1 MLKPHR
7 NLLEPPPSER
17 LRIGDRIVDIPLR
30 EIAPAAGGE
39 PFRVTLKSLGVLLAL
54 VANAGRV
61 VSREALLEWV
71 WPDTLPT
78 DDVLTQAIAQLR
90 RALGDER
97 EHPRYIDTI
106 AKQGYRLIAPV
117 EWLADDHAGERAAV
131 AATNAAAAMP
141 AEAPHAE
148 ASPRRGR
155 RIAIAAAVAVV
166 LAIAAI
172 VALPRLGDDADAP
185 ASSRAAAST
194 DASPPLAVGMPYQRI
209 ATLPVSE
216 ERPSLSPDGALVAY
230 TRMIEDGKGAPLML
244 QTSAAMPARA
254 LTEAVAGQ
262 YDLMPAWSPD
272 GRQIAFVRQSERDCL
287 VMSVPAAGGSPR
299 ELGECL
305 GGEPHPVS
313 WYPDGDA
320 LIGAL
325 RTGYSSAT
333 DVEKAL
339 HRLALDG
346 GGWQRLRYARAAQ
359 DEDMSPAVSPD
370 GRWIAFQRN
379 VSLADLWRVPVAGGT
394 PERLTH
400 LRTNI
405 YGLAWTPDS
414 RHLVFSRYRDS
425 RILLSVLDLETGQVR
440 DHAGD
445 VGGVLFPSVSGRGDA
460 LAFEV
465 EDSQSVLR
473 RVALDEGEAALR
485 NSRVILESSGSNL
498 LPALSPDGR
507 QVLFVSD
514 RTGDTRLWWQDTA
527 QPESLRPL
535 EGFVPFPRHPVLWH
549 ADGQRALAIGRSPGQ
564 RLGVYEIEPRR
575 GRIRRLPVPDADPV
589 HASYHP
595 DPERLLVVADQGAG
609 RLGVTLYDRSRVPWR
624 AMARL
629 TDVAVAVVDPRHRR
643 IVLASASSPAIR
655 SADLDLRDVRTV
667 DRTANQRRNR
677 SLVVAADGV
686 RVMDAGA
693 CSWHWRPVNVA
704 GPDLAGADLG
714 GADLA
719 GADPAGPAGHGA
731 AGAGRCLGREDWAL
745 QGVSQSAAEPVLY
758 VSVIERMQTDV
769 GVAALSA
776 LLATPAANDSRPVA
790 SR

>member
-78 DDVLTQAIAQLR
+78 DDVLTQAITQLR

-97 EHPRYIDTI
+97 EHPRYIETI
-106 AKQGYRLIAPV
+106 AKQGYRLIAAV
-117 EWLADDHAGERAAV
+117 EWLADEHAGAQA
-131 AATNAAAAMP
+131 AATAAPAEPPSAAAPP
-141 AEAPHAE
+141 A
-148 ASPRRGR
+148 RGGR
-155 RIAIAAAVAVV
+155 RTIAAGVAVV
-166 LAIAAI
+166 LGISAI
-172 VALPRLGDDADAP
+172 VAAVALLRPGDDAAPQPAP
-185 ASSRAAAST
+185 AASASA
-194 DASPPLAVGMPYQRI
+194 DALPPLAAQMAYQRI

-216 ERPSLSPDGALVAY
+216 ERPSLSPDGALVVY
-230 TRMIEDGKGAPLML
+230 TRMNADGKGAPLML

-254 LTEAVAGQ
+254 LTEVVAGQ
-262 YDLMPAWSPD
+262 FDLMPAWSPD

-287 VMSVPAAGGSPR
+287 VMSVPTAGGSPR
-299 ELGECL
+299 ELAECL

-325 RTGYSSAT
+325 RAGYSSGT

-339 HRLALDG
+339 HRLPLEG
-346 GGWQRLRYARAAQ
+346 GGWQRLAYARAAQ

-370 GRWIAFQRN
+370 GRWIAFHRN

-405 YGLAWTPDS
+405 YGLVWTRDS
-414 RHLVFSRYRDS
+414 RHLIFSRYRDS

-440 DHAGD
+440 DHPGD
-445 VGGVLFPSVSGRGDA
+445 VGSVLFPSMAGRGDT

-507 QVLFVSD
+507 QVVFVSD
-514 RTGDTRLWWQDTA
+514 RTGDTRLWWQDTG

-535 EGFVPFPRHPVLWH
+535 EGFVPFPRYPVQWH

-575 GRIRRLPVPDADPV
+575 GGVRRLPVPDTDPV

-595 DPERLLVVADQGAG
+595 DPDRMLVVADQGAG
-609 RLGVTLYDRSRVPWR
+609 RLGVTLYDRSRQPWR
-624 AMARL
+624 PLARL
-629 TDVAVAVVDPRHRR
+629 SDVAVAVVDPRHRR
-643 IVLASASSPAIR
+643 IVLASASTPAIR

-667 DRTANQRRNR
+667 DRTAHQRRNR

-686 RVMDAGA
+686 RVMDAGE
-693 CSWHWRPVNVA
+693 CNWHWRPVNVT
-704 GPDLAGADLG
+704 GVGNV
-714 GADLA
+714 
-719 GADPAGPAGHGA
+719 GPAGRSG
-731 AGAGRCLGREDWAL
+731 AGAGRCLGRQEWSL
-745 QGVSQSAAEPVLY
+745 QGVSQSATEPVLY
-758 VSVIERMQTDV
+758 LSVIEGIQTDI
-769 GVAALSA
+769 GVAPLSA
-776 LLATPAANDSRPVA
+776 LFAEPAVADPRPVA

>member
-7 NLLEPPPSER
+7 NLIDPAPSER
-17 LRIGDRIVDIPLR
+17 LRIGERIVDIPLR
-30 EIAPAAGGE
+30 EIAPVAGGE
-39 PFRVTLKSLGVLLAL
+39 PMRITLKSLGVLLAL

-117 EWLADDHAGERAAV
+117 EWLVEENGDEAAGERPA
-131 AATNAAAAMP
+131 AATAPAGTPNAP
-141 AEAPHAE
+141 P
-148 ASPRRGR
+148 SRRGP
-155 RIAIAAAVAVV
+155 RIAIAAAVAVIAIS
-166 LAIAAI
+166 AIAAWRLLGER
-172 VALPRLGDDADAP
+172 AQPPPR
-185 ASSRAAAST
+185 SMAAAQADSL
-194 DASPPLAVGMPYQRI
+194 PPLAGSLAYQRI
-209 ATLPVSE
+209 ATLPMSE
-216 ERPSLSPDGALVAY
+216 ESPSLSPDGALVVY
-230 TRMIEDGKGAPLML
+230 SRGVEGGKSAPLML

-254 LTEAVAGQ
+254 LTEIVVGQ
-262 YDLMPAWSPD
+262 FDLLPAWSPD
-272 GRQIAFVRQSERDCL
+272 GRQIAFVRKSAKRCL
-287 VMSVPAAGGSPR
+287 VMSIPAAGGSPR
-299 ELGECL
+299 ELAECL

-313 WYPDGDA
+313 WYPDGSA
-320 LIGAL
+320 LIAAL
-325 RTGYSSAT
+325 RAGYASAT
-333 DVEKAL
+333 DIEKAL
-339 HRLALDG
+339 HRLPLDG
-346 GGWQRLRYARAAQ
+346 GGWQRLAYARAAQ

-405 YGLAWTPDS
+405 YGLTWTPDS

-425 RILLSVLDLETGQVR
+425 RILLSVLDLQSGTVR
-440 DHAGD
+440 DFPGDAGS
-445 VGGVLFPSVSGRGDA
+445 VMFPSISRRGDT

-465 EDSQSVLR
+465 EDSRSVLR

-535 EGFVPFPRHPVLWH
+535 EGFVPFPRYPVQWH
-549 ADGQRALAIGRSPGQ
+549 ADGQRALAIGNSPGQ
-564 RLGVYEIEPRR
+564 RVGVYELEPRR
-575 GRIRRLPVPDADPV
+575 GRVVRLPVPDDDPV
-589 HASYHP
+589 HAGYHP
-595 DPERLLVVADQGAG
+595 NPDRLLVVADQGAG
-609 RLGVTLYDRSRVPWR
+609 RLGATLYDRSRQPWR
-624 AMARL
+624 PIARL
-629 TDVAVAVVDPRHRR
+629 ADVAVAVVDPRHRR

-667 DRTANQRRNR
+667 DRTALQRRNR
-677 SLVVAADGV
+677 SLVVTADGV
-686 RVMDAGA
+686 QVMDAGE
-693 CSWHWRPVNVA
+693 CPWFWRPVAVVGSA
-704 GPDLAGADLG
+704 GSIE
-714 GADLA
+714 
-719 GADPAGPAGHGA
+719 PAGRAADAG
-731 AGAGRCLGREDWAL
+731 GRCLGREHWSP
-745 QGVSQSAAEPVLY
+745 QGVSQSANASVMYLA
-758 VSVIERMQTDV
+758 VIEQMQTDI
-769 GVAALSA
+769 GVAPLSA
-776 LLATPAANDSRPVA
+776 LLATPAANALPSVA

>member
-17 LRIGDRIVDIPLR
+17 LRIGERIVDIPLR
-30 EIAPAAGGE
+30 EIASTAGGE
-39 PFRVTLKSLGVLLAL
+39 PFRITLKSLGVLLAL

-97 EHPRYIDTI
+97 EHPRYIETI

-117 EWLADDHAGERAAV
+117 EWLADNHSG
-131 AATNAAAAMP
+131 THAAASALP
-141 AEAPHAE
+141 ADATSAAAPPH
-148 ASPRRGR
+148 RGR
-155 RIAIAAAVAVV
+155 RSAIAIAAVVV
-166 LAIAAI
+166 LAISAI
-172 VALPRLGDDADAP
+172 STVVLLRPGDDADAP
-185 ASSRAAAST
+185 SPSAATASP
-194 DASPPLAVGMPYQRI
+194 DALPPLAADMAYQRI

-216 ERPSLSPDGALVAY
+216 ERPSLSPDGALVVY
-230 TRMIEDGKGAPLML
+230 TRMNADGKGAPLML

-272 GRQIAFVRQSERDCL
+272 GRQIAFVRRSQRDCL
-287 VMSVPAAGGSPR
+287 VMSVPTAGGSPR
-299 ELGECL
+299 ELAECL

-325 RTGYSSAT
+325 RSGYSSGT
-333 DVEKAL
+333 DIEKAL
-339 HRLALDG
+339 HRLPLDG
-346 GGWQRLRYARAAQ
+346 GGWQPLRYARAAQ

-405 YGLAWTPDS
+405 YGLTWTPDS

-425 RILLSVLDLETGQVR
+425 RILLSVLDLETGRVR
-440 DHAGD
+440 DHPGDAGSL
-445 VGGVLFPSVSGRGDA
+445 LFPSISGRGDT

-473 RVALDEGEAALR
+473 RVALDEGETALR

-514 RTGDTRLWWQDTA
+514 RTGDTRLWWQDTG

-549 ADGQRALAIGRSPGQ
+549 ADGQRALAIGQGPGQ
-564 RLGVYEIEPRR
+564 RWGVYEIEPRR
-575 GRIRRLPVPDADPV
+575 GGVRRLPVPDTDPV

-595 DPERLLVVADQGAG
+595 DPDRLLVVADLGAG
-609 RLGVTLYDRSRVPWR
+609 RLGVTLYDRSRQPWR
-624 AMARL
+624 PLARL

-655 SADLDLRDVRTV
+655 SADLDLRDLRTV
-667 DRTANQRRNR
+667 DRTTSQRRNR
-677 SLVVAADGV
+677 SLTAVADGV
-686 RVMDAGA
+686 RVMDGGE
-693 CSWHWRPVNVA
+693 CFWHWRPVNVDGA
-704 GPDLAGADLG
+704 GDVDPSRKG
-714 GADLA
+714 G
-719 GADPAGPAGHGA
+719 
-731 AGAGRCLGREDWAL
+731 AGAGHCLGREDWSL
-745 QGVSQSAAEPVLY
+745 QGVSQSGAEPVLY
-758 VSVIERMQTDV
+758 LSVIERMQTDI
-769 GVAALSA
+769 GVAPLSA
-776 LLATPAANDSRPVA
+776 LLAAPAANDPRPVA

>member
-97 EHPRYIDTI
+97 EHPRYIETI

-117 EWLADDHAGERAAV
+117 EWLADDNAGERAAAAV
-131 AATNAAAAMP
+131 ATPAA
-141 AEAPHAE
+141 APHAE
-148 ASPRRGR
+148 ASQRRGR
-155 RIAIAAAVAVV
+155 RIAIPAAVAVV
-166 LAIAAI
+166 LAISAIAAI

-185 ASSRAAAST
+185 APSAAARA
-194 DASPPLAVGMPYQRI
+194 DGPPPLAVGMAYQRI

-216 ERPSLSPDGALVAY
+216 ERPSLSPDGALVVY
-230 TRMIEDGKGAPLML
+230 TRMIEDGEGAPLML

-254 LTEAVAGQ
+254 LTEAIAGQ

-272 GRQIAFVRQSERDCL
+272 GRQIAFVRQTKRDCL

-339 HRLALDG
+339 HRLPLDG
-346 GGWQRLRYARAAQ
+346 GGWQRLAYARAAQ

-414 RHLVFSRYRDS
+414 RHLIFSRYRDS
-425 RILLSVLDLETGQVR
+425 RVLLSVLDLETGEVR

-445 VGGVLFPSVSGRGDA
+445 VGSALFPSVSGRGDA

-473 RVALDEGEAALR
+473 RVALDEGETALR
-485 NSRVILESSGSNL
+485 DSRVILESSGSNL

-514 RTGDTRLWWQDTA
+514 RTGDTRLWWQDNA

-549 ADGQRALAIGRSPGQ
+549 ADGQRALAIGHSSGQ

-595 DPERLLVVADQGAG
+595 DPDRLLVVADQGAG
-609 RLGVTLYDRSRVPWR
+609 RLGVTLYDRSREPWR
-624 AMARL
+624 ALARL

-693 CSWHWRPVNVA
+693 CSWYWRPVNVA
-704 GPDLAGADLG
+704 GPDLAGAD
-714 GADLA
+714 GAS
-719 GADPAGPAGHGA
+719 PGPGA
-731 AGAGRCLGREDWAL
+731 APAGRCLGREDWAL

-776 LLATPAANDSRPVA
+776 LLATPAENDPRPVA

>member
-1 MLKPHR
+1 
-7 NLLEPPPSER
+7 
-17 LRIGDRIVDIPLR
+17 
-30 EIAPAAGGE
+30 
-39 PFRVTLKSLGVLLAL
+39 
-54 VANAGRV
+54 
-61 VSREALLEWV
+61 
-71 WPDTLPT
+71 
-78 DDVLTQAIAQLR
+78 
-90 RALGDER
+90 
-97 EHPRYIDTI
+97 
-106 AKQGYRLIAPV
+106 
-117 EWLADDHAGERAAV
+117 
-131 AATNAAAAMP
+131 
-141 AEAPHAE
+141 
-148 ASPRRGR
+148 
-155 RIAIAAAVAVV
+155 
-166 LAIAAI
+166 
-172 VALPRLGDDADAP
+172 
-185 ASSRAAAST
+185 
-194 DASPPLAVGMPYQRI
+194 
-209 ATLPVSE
+209 
-216 ERPSLSPDGALVAY
+216 
-230 TRMIEDGKGAPLML
+230 
-244 QTSAAMPARA
+244 
-254 LTEAVAGQ
+254 
-262 YDLMPAWSPD
+262 
-272 GRQIAFVRQSERDCL
+272 
-287 VMSVPAAGGSPR
+287 VPAAGGSPR

-313 WYPDGDA
+313 WYPGGDA

-325 RTGYSSAT
+325 RTGYSSST

-339 HRLALDG
+339 HRLPLDG
-346 GGWQRLRYARAAQ
+346 GGWQRLGYARAAQ

-394 PERLTH
+394 PQRLTH

-440 DHAGD
+440 DHPGD
-445 VGGVLFPSVSGRGDA
+445 VGSVMFPSVSGRGDA

-473 RVALDEGEAALR
+473 RVALDEGETALR

-514 RTGDTRLWWQDTA
+514 RTGDTRLWWQDTG

-549 ADGQRALAIGRSPGQ
+549 ADGQRALAIGHSPGQ
-564 RLGVYEIEPRR
+564 RPGVYEIEPRR

-589 HASYHP
+589 HAGYHP
-595 DPERLLVVADQGAG
+595 DPDRLLVVADQGAG
-609 RLGVTLYDRSRVPWR
+609 RLGVTLYDRSREPWR
-624 AMARL
+624 PLARL
-629 TDVAVAVVDPRHRR
+629 TDVAVAVVDPRQRR

-677 SLVVAADGV
+677 GLVVAGDGV
-686 RVMDAGA
+686 WVMDAGE
-693 CSWHWRPVNVA
+693 CSWYWRPVTVA
-704 GPDLAGADLG
+704 GPDVAGLAGKA
-714 GADLA
+714 
-719 GADPAGPAGHGA
+719 P

-758 VSVIERMQTDV
+758 LSVVERMQTDI
-769 GVAALSA
+769 GVAPLSA
-776 LLATPAANDSRPVA
+776 LLASPLANDPRPAASR
-790 SR
+790 